1 MVAVMK
7 KYILT
12 DEGEYGP
19 TEDVINTVYASF
31 ISAVE
36 RNSSSK

>member
-7 KYILT
+7 KYNLN
-12 DEGEYGP
+12 EGEYGP
-19 TEDVINTVYASF
+19 TEEVINTVYASF
-31 ISAVE
+31 VTAVE